1 MNSIFENTR
10 IAFASKTDLELRKSY
25 WLFRL
30 IGSPLLNKIGTLS
43 VQILLK
49 LRVPIEG
56 IIRTTMFN
64 HFCVGTSIEESQIV
78 VKNLKKIN
86 VDSCLNYSIE
96 GVKSEIGFEKSLDQI
111 LKIIEISDPNLG
123 TPFVVLKPTG
133 FGAISLFK
141 KVSENIELSAE
152 EKEAWQ
158 RTRKRFDSCCEKAVE
173 RNLKIL
179 VDAEE
184 SWIQPALDELVE
196 DLMETYNNDK
206 IVVYATI
213 QMYLSNRLP
222 YLKTLLKKAKKAGYQ
237 PGIKLVRGA
246 YIEKETAYAQ
256 INQLPNPV
264 CPSKEETDKN
274 FDKALNLVLKNLAD
288 VAVFVGSHNEE
299 STLKALHQMEVQDI
313 AKDHPR
319 ICFAHLFGMSD
330 NISFNLAD
338 QGYNVVKYLPY
349 GPIKKVVPYLIR
361 RAKENSSIANQTSRE
376 MELIQNEIKR
386 RKQTQKSS

>member
-10 IAFASKTDLELRKSY
+10 VAFASKTDLELRKSY

-30 IGSPLLNKIGTLS
+30 IASPLLNKIGRLS

-49 LRVPIEG
+49 LRAPTEG
-56 IIRTTMFN
+56 LIRSTMFS
-64 HFCVGTSIEESQIV
+64 HFCVGTTLEESQLV
-78 VKNLKKIN
+78 VKKLKKIN

-111 LKIIEISDPNLG
+111 LKILEISDPNLG

-141 KVSENIELSAE
+141 KVSESIKLSSSE
-152 EKEAWQ
+152 IEAWE
-158 RTRKRFDSCCEKAVE
+158 RVKKRFQICCDKAVQ

-184 SWIQPALDELVE
+184 SWIQPALDHLVE
-196 DLMETYNNDK
+196 DLMETYNKKN
-206 IVVYATI
+206 IIVYATI

-222 YLKTLLKKAKKAGYQ
+222 YLKSLLIKAKKTGYQ
-237 PGIKLVRGA
+237 LGIKLVRGA

-256 INQLPNPV
+256 INKLPNPV
-264 CPSKEETDKN
+264 CPSKETTDTN
-274 FDKALNLVLKNLAD
+274 FDRALGLLLKNLSN

-299 STLKALHQMEVQDI
+299 STLKALHQMETQEI
-313 AKDHPR
+313 AKNHPR
-319 ICFAHLFGMSD
+319 ICFAHLYGMSD

-349 GPIKKVVPYLIR
+349 GPIKRVVPYLIR
-361 RAKENSSIANQTSRE
+361 RAEENSSIANQTSRE
-376 MELIQNEIKR
+376 MELIQKEIKR
-386 RKQTQKSS
+386 RKQI

>member
-1 MNSIFENTR
+1 
-10 IAFASKTDLELRKSY
+10 
-25 WLFRL
+25 
-30 IGSPLLNKIGTLS
+30 
-43 VQILLK
+43 
-49 LRVPIEG
+49 
-56 IIRTTMFN
+56 MFN
-64 HFCVGTSIEESQIV
+64 HFCVGTTIEESQIV
-78 VKNLKKIN
+78 VKKLKKIN

-111 LKIIEISDPNLG
+111 LKIIAISDPNLG

-141 KVSENIELSAE
+141 KVSENIELSTE
-152 EKEAWQ
+152 EKEAWV
-158 RTRKRFDSCCEKAVE
+158 RIRKRFDSCCEKAVK

-196 DLMETYNNDK
+196 DLMETYNKNN
-206 IVVYATI
+206 IVVYSTI
-213 QMYLSNRLP
+213 QMYLSNRLL
-222 YLKTLLKKAKKAGYQ
+222 YLKSLLKKAKKAGYQ
-237 PGIKLVRGA
+237 LGVKLVRGA

-264 CPSKEETDKN
+264 CPSKEATDKN
-274 FDKALNLVLKNLAD
+274 FDDALNLLLKNIAD

-299 STLKALHQMEVQDI
+299 STLKAVDQMQVQDI

-330 NISFNLAD
+330 NISFNLAA

-349 GPIKKVVPYLIR
+349 GPIKRVVPYLIR
-361 RAKENSSIANQTSRE
+361 RAKENTSIANQTSRE

-386 RKQTQKSS
+386 RKQTQK

>member
-49 LRVPIEG
+49 LRAPIEG
-56 IIRTTMFN
+56 LIRTTMFN
-64 HFCVGTSIEESQIV
+64 HFCVGTTIEESQIV
-78 VKNLKKIN
+78 VKKLKKIN

-111 LKIIEISDPNLG
+111 LKIIAISDPNLG

-141 KVSENIELSAE
+141 KVSENIELSTE
-152 EKEAWQ
+152 EKEAWV
-158 RTRKRFDSCCEKAVE
+158 RIRKRFDSCCEKAVK

-196 DLMETYNNDK
+196 DLMETYNKNN
-206 IVVYATI
+206 IVVYSTI
-213 QMYLSNRLP
+213 QMYLSNRLL
-222 YLKTLLKKAKKAGYQ
+222 YLKSLLKKAKKAGYQ
-237 PGIKLVRGA
+237 LGVKLVRGA

-264 CPSKEETDKN
+264 CPSKEATDKN
-274 FDKALNLVLKNLAD
+274 FDDALNLLLKNIAD

-299 STLKALHQMEVQDI
+299 STLKAVDQMKFRTLLKIIPEY
-313 AKDHPR
+313 A
-319 ICFAHLFGMSD
+319 
-330 NISFNLAD
+330 
-338 QGYNVVKYLPY
+338 LPTF
-349 GPIKKVVPYLIR
+349 L
-361 RAKENSSIANQTSRE
+361 E
-376 MELIQNEIKR
+376 
-386 RKQTQKSS
+386 

>member
-1 MNSIFENTR
+1 MSSIFENTR

-30 IGSPLLNKIGTLS
+30 IESPLLNKIGTLS
-43 VQILLK
+43 IQILLK
-49 LRVPIEG
+49 LRAPIEG
-56 IIRTTMFN
+56 LIRTTMFN
-64 HFCVGTSIEESQIV
+64 HFCVGTTIEESQIV
-78 VKNLKKIN
+78 IKNLKKIN
-86 VDSCLNYSIE
+86 VDSCLNYSVE
-96 GVKSEIGFEKSLDQI
+96 GVKSEIGFEKSLNQI
-111 LKIIEISDPNLG
+111 LKITAISNPNLG

-133 FGAISLFK
+133 FGASSLFK
-141 KVSENIELSAE
+141 KVSENIELSTE
-152 EKEAWQ
+152 EKEAWV
-158 RTRKRFDSCCEKAVE
+158 RIRKRFYSCCEKASK

-184 SWIQPALDELVE
+184 SWIQPALDDLVE
-196 DLMETYNNDK
+196 DLMETYNKDN

-213 QMYLSNRLP
+213 QMYLSNRLT
-222 YLKTLLKKAKKAGYQ
+222 YLKALLKKAKKTGYQ
-237 PGIKLVRGA
+237 LGIKLVRGA
-246 YIEKETAYAQ
+246 YIEKETAYAR

-264 CPSKEETDKN
+264 CPSKEATDIN
-274 FDKALNLVLKNLAD
+274 FDKALNLLLKNLPY

-299 STLKALHQMEVQDI
+299 STLKALYQMEAQDI
-313 AKDHPR
+313 SKDHPR

-349 GPIKKVVPYLIR
+349 GPIKRVVPYLIR
-361 RAKENSSIANQTSRE
+361 RAKENTSIANQTSRE

-386 RKQTQKSS
+386 RKHSQK